1 MTGGRMRIFVTRKPA
16 AIVVLALSMA
26 GISTLAH
33 HGNAEFDQTQSVSLK
48 ATIADFVWSNP
59 HSVIFFDVRGE
70 NGKVTRWSCETVQP
84 ALLHR
89 AGWTR
94 DSLKPG
100 DQVTLVLHPAKNG
113 KPVGNLEK
121 VILAN
126 GDELKLGAL

>member
-1 MTGGRMRIFVTRKPA
+1 MPIKRA
-16 AIVVLALSMA
+16 AILIFTLCVA
-26 GISTLAH
+26 GFSTLAH
-33 HGNAEFDQTQSVSLK
+33 HGNAEFDLTQSVNLK

-59 HSVIFFDVRGE
+59 HSVIFFDVRSG

-113 KPVGNLEK
+113 KPVGYLEK